1 MQIRTLI
8 VDDEALARR
17 RILSLLRSDP
27 SCEVVAECADGQ
39 SAILAIAEHKPSLV
53 FLDVQMPGVDG
64 FGVLEAVAPVHVPAI
79 IFVTAYDQYA
89 VKAFDAQAID
99 YLLKPFK
106 QERFLAALARAKDR
120 IQSGTNQLSPESMLA
135 LLRAVNRDRE
145 RLVVRCEGKVVF
157 LRTAEV
163 EWVEADANYVRIH
176 AGKQSYNVREK
187 IGAFER
193 TLPEQKFIR
202 IHRSIIVNLDAVAEI
217 QNCGNG
223 EHIVVLRTGK
233 ELPLGRTYRER
244 LDSLIGSPS

>member
-1 MQIRTLI
+1 
-8 VDDEALARR
+8 
-17 RILSLLRSDP
+17 
-27 SCEVVAECADGQ
+27 
-39 SAILAIAEHKPSLV
+39 
-53 FLDVQMPGVDG
+53 VQMPGVDG

-120 IQSGTNQLSPESMLA
+120 IQSGTNQLSSESLLA

-176 AGKQSYNVREK
+176 AGQRSYNVREK
-187 IGAFER
+187 ISVFER
-193 TLPEQKFIR
+193 TLPEHKFIR